1 MFDLEIYRKSKN
13 LTQSDLAD
21 VIGINR
27 VSISKAERG
36 ELAISRTWL
45 EKLNEKYGDIDFD
58 QIGDALKLR
67 NNQSKG
73 IPYFDVTATG
83 SDKAVTVHNKGVQT
97 PSTFI
102 NVGDLMPK
110 AECVIRVAGNS
121 MTPNYPSGSLI
132 GLRKISDGLFDF
144 GAVYVI
150 ETEDNRFIKRIFKG
164 KDDDHIQLYSDND
177 SLYTEGARKGMQ
189 MYENFDLHKKHI
201 KRVFKVVG
209 RAAFNDHSHIPEF

>member
-83 SDKAVTVHNKGVQT
+83 
-97 PSTFI
+97 P
-102 NVGDLMPK
+102 
-110 AECVIRVAGNS
+110 
-121 MTPNYPSGSLI
+121 
-132 GLRKISDGLFDF
+132 
-144 GAVYVI
+144 
-150 ETEDNRFIKRIFKG
+150 
-164 KDDDHIQLYSDND
+164 
-177 SLYTEGARKGMQ
+177 
-189 MYENFDLHKKHI
+189 
-201 KRVFKVVG
+201 
-209 RAAFNDHSHIPEF
+209 